1 MAMQPEA
8 GENKNRRSRPLA
20 AQSSA
25 ASALPASNIHKAPP
39 RAESRPGSA
48 GWPKK
53 VQGEVPLR
61 QLRDRNGSQFQGA
74 ERNLSSAPVP
84 SYQLGREA
92 EGEETRGKQSPES
105 QKLLLEMAPL
115 VRRVA
120 FEMRQ
125 HLPPHV
131 EMDDLVGAGT
141 LGLVD
146 ALRKFDPS
154 RKVKLESYA
163 RHRIRGGILDALRTL
178 DPASRDM
185 RRRARKVER
194 TYRELEARLGR
205 PVQGEEV
212 ARALGI
218 SLKVWHRWAQEVHAL
233 GFDRWQHF
241 ETAANS
247 GKLPMREEGKRA
259 VRQLTEDPFD
269 LCYRRE
275 QRDLLNRAL
284 ARLPERERLIVNLYY
299 QQDLTMKEIAARLA
313 VDESRVSQLH
323 AEALQRLKVRVRASL
338 SPRKKVAVAVAR
350 PSGLAA

>member
-1 MAMQPEA
+1 MARQLE
-8 GENKNRRSRPLA
+8 GTEN
-20 AQSSA
+20 
-25 ASALPASNIHKAPP
+25 ASPRLRPASTHISTASGLRPSFAGGDLPP
-39 RAESRPGSA
+39 
-48 GWPKK
+48 
-53 VQGEVPLR
+53 VQGGKTGSSPVSVSPAFTGKAEAPGRGR
-61 QLRDRNGSQFQGA
+61 Q
-74 ERNLSSAPVP
+74 E
-84 SYQLGREA
+84 
-92 EGEETRGKQSPES
+92 PES
-105 QKLLLEMAPL
+105 QNLLLAMAPL
-115 VRRVA
+115 VKRVA

-185 RRRARKVER
+185 RRRVRKVEK

-233 GFDRWQHF
+233 GFDALQNS
-241 ETAANS
+241 ETAAAAA
-247 GKLPMREEGKRA
+247 KLPVREENRVV
-259 VRQLTEDPFD
+259 VREPAEDPFD

-284 ARLPERERLIVNLYY
+284 ERLPERERLIMTLYY
-299 QQDLTMKEIAARLA
+299 QHELTMKEIASRLE

-323 AEALQRLKVRVRASL
+323 AEALQRLKARVQASL
-338 SPRKKVAVAVAR
+338 CSTRKLKVQMVR
-350 PSGLAA
+350 PSGMAS

>member
-8 GENKNRRSRPLA
+8 VENTNRRSRPLA
-20 AQSSA
+20 AQISP
-25 ASALPASNIHKAPP
+25 ASALPGSRIHRAPP
-39 RAESRPGSA
+39 HAGSSE
-48 GWPKK
+48 G
-53 VQGEVPLR
+53 R
-61 QLRDRNGSQFQGA
+61 
-74 ERNLSSAPVP
+74 LSPAPVP
-84 SYQLGREA
+84 PHQLGKRA
-92 EGEETRGKQSPES
+92 KGGETMGNQGPET

-131 EMDDLVGAGT
+131 EIDDLVGAGT

-163 RHRIRGGILDALRTL
+163 RHRIRGGMLDALRNL

-205 PVQGEEV
+205 PVRGEEV

-233 GFDRWQHF
+233 GFDGWQHF
-241 ETAANS
+241 EMAANS
-247 GKLPMREEGKRA
+247 EKPPMREECRRP

-275 QRDLLNRAL
+275 QRDLVNRAL
-284 ARLPERERLIVNLYY
+284 TRLPERERLIVTLYY
-299 QQDLTMKEIAARLA
+299 QQNLTMKEIAARLA

-323 AEALQRLKVRVRASL
+323 AEALQRLKARVRASL
-338 SPRKKVAVAVAR
+338 SPRKNVVVTVAR
-350 PSGLAA
+350 PYGLAV

>member
-1 MAMQPEA
+1 MAMPLEA
-8 GENKNRRSRPLA
+8 VENTNRRSRPLA
-20 AQSSA
+20 AQSSP
-25 ASALPASNIHKAPP
+25 ASALPASRKAPP
-39 RAESRPGSA
+39 REESRSGSG

-53 VQGEVPLR
+53 DRGAIPLPR
-61 QLRDRNGSQFQGA
+61 LRDRNESQFPSGQ
-74 ERNLSSAPVP
+74 RNLPSAPVP
-84 SYQLGREA
+84 PHQLGRGA
-92 EGEETRGKQSPES
+92 KGGESRGKQAPES
-105 QKLLLEMAPL
+105 QKLLVEMAPL

-154 RKVKLESYA
+154 RKVKIESYA
-163 RHRIRGGILDALRTL
+163 RHRIRGGILDALRSL

-194 TYRELEARLGR
+194 AYRELEARLGR

-233 GFDRWQHF
+233 GFDGWRHG
-241 ETAANS
+241 EMAANS
-247 GKLPMREEGKRA
+247 AKLPTREEGKRA
-259 VRQLTEDPFD
+259 IRQLTEDPFD
-269 LCYRRE
+269 LTYRRE
-275 QRDLLNRAL
+275 QRDLVNRAL
-284 ARLPERERLIVNLYY
+284 ARLPERERLIVTLYY

-323 AEALQRLKVRVRASL
+323 AEALQKLKARVRASL
-338 SPRKKVAVAVAR
+338 SPRKKVTVAVTR
-350 PSGLAA
+350 PSGLVS

>member
-1 MAMQPEA
+1 MAMPPEA
-8 GENKNRRSRPLA
+8 VENTKRRLRPLP
-20 AQSSA
+20 AQSSPA
-25 ASALPASNIHKAPP
+25 RALPASPIQKAPP
-39 RAESRPGSA
+39 REESRSGPG
-48 GWPKK
+48 GGPKK
-53 VQGEVPLR
+53 GRSEIPPPR
-61 QLRDRNGSQFQGA
+61 LRDRNESPYQGGQ
-74 ERNLSSAPVP
+74 RDLSSVPVP
-84 SYQLGREA
+84 PYQLGKGA
-92 EGEETRGKQSPES
+92 KGAETRGKQGPES

-154 RKVKLESYA
+154 RKVKVESYA

-241 ETAANS
+241 ETMANS
-247 GKLPMREEGKRA
+247 GKLPTREEGKRA

-269 LCYRRE
+269 LTYRRE
-275 QRDLLNRAL
+275 QRDLVNRAL
-284 ARLPERERLIVNLYY
+284 ARLPERERLIVTLYY

-323 AEALQRLKVRVRASL
+323 AEALQKLKARVRASL
-338 SPRKKVAVAVAR
+338 SPRKKVTVAVTR
-350 PSGLAA
+350 PSGPVS

>member
-1 MAMQPEA
+1 MAMPPEA
-8 GENKNRRSRPLA
+8 AENANRRSRLLT
-20 AQSSA
+20 AQSSP
-25 ASALPASNIHKAPP
+25 ASALPASHIHRAAP
-39 RAESRPGSA
+39 RAASSDGRLSSTP
-48 GWPKK
+48 
-53 VQGEVPLR
+53 VPLQQSGKR
-61 QLRDRNGSQFQGA
+61 AKGG
-74 ERNLSSAPVP
+74 
-84 SYQLGREA
+84 EA
-92 EGEETRGKQSPES
+92 WGKQGSES
-105 QKLLLEMAPL
+105 HKLLVEMAPL

-131 EMDDLVGAGT
+131 ELDDLVAAGT

-163 RHRIRGGILDALRTL
+163 RHRIRGGILDALRSL

-194 TYRELEARLGR
+194 AYRELEARLGR

-233 GFDRWQHF
+233 GFDRWQYS

-247 GKLPMREEGKRA
+247 AKLPMREEGKRA
-259 VRQLTEDPFD
+259 VHQLTEDAFD

-275 QRDLLNRAL
+275 QLELVNRAL
-284 ARLPERERLIVNLYY
+284 ARLPERERLIVTLYY

-323 AEALQRLKVRVRASL
+323 AEALQRLKARVHASL
-338 SPRKKVAVAVAR
+338 SPRKKVAVEVVR
-350 PSGLAA
+350 PSRLVA

>member
-1 MAMQPEA
+1 LERDAKSGEAPGKQEA
-8 GENKNRRSRPLA
+8 GN
-20 AQSSA
+20 QS
-25 ASALPASNIHKAPP
+25 
-39 RAESRPGSA
+39 
-48 GWPKK
+48 
-53 VQGEVPLR
+53 
-61 QLRDRNGSQFQGA
+61 
-74 ERNLSSAPVP
+74 
-84 SYQLGREA
+84 
-92 EGEETRGKQSPES
+92 
-105 QKLLLEMAPL
+105 LLLAMAPL
-115 VRRVA
+115 VKRVA

-163 RHRIRGGILDALRTL
+163 RHRIRGGILDALRSL

-194 TYRELEARLGR
+194 AYRELEARLGR
-205 PVQGEEV
+205 PAQGEEV

-218 SLKVWHRWAQEVHAL
+218 SLRVWHRWAQEVHAL
-233 GFDRWQHF
+233 GFDGWQHC
-241 ETAANS
+241 ETAATTA
-247 GKLPMREEGKRA
+247 KPPMREEA
-259 VRQLTEDPFD
+259 ATVVRQLTEDPFD

-284 ARLPERERLIVNLYY
+284 ARLPERERLIVTLYY
-299 QQDLTMKEIAARLA
+299 QHDLTMKEIAARLA

-323 AEALQRLKVRVRASL
+323 SEALQRLKARVQASL
-338 SPRKKVAVAVAR
+338 SAPKHVAVEVVHRA
-350 PSGLAA
+350 GLAA

>member
-1 MAMQPEA
+1 MASELGPVDNSHRRTRLLGDPNSTANGLEAPRLRADLPRVQSREPHRSSTPGPSRSLEGEA
-8 GENKNRRSRPLA
+8 GGK
-20 AQSSA
+20 
-25 ASALPASNIHKAPP
+25 
-39 RAESRPGSA
+39 GT
-48 GWPKK
+48 
-53 VQGEVPLR
+53 
-61 QLRDRNGSQFQGA
+61 
-74 ERNLSSAPVP
+74 
-84 SYQLGREA
+84 LGKEEA
-92 EGEETRGKQSPES
+92 VTQH
-105 QKLLLEMAPL
+105 LLLAMAPL
-115 VRRVA
+115 VKRVA

-233 GFDRWQHF
+233 GFDGTQHA
-241 ETAANS
+241 EMATAAVR
-247 GKLPMREEGKRA
+247 LPKKDEDRAA
-259 VRQLTEDPFD
+259 VRQPAEDPFD

-284 ARLPERERLIVNLYY
+284 ARLPERERLIVTLYY
-299 QQDLTMKEIAARLA
+299 QHDLTMKEIAARLA

-323 AEALQRLKVRVRASL
+323 AEALQRLKARVQASL
-338 SPRKKVAVAVAR
+338 SAPQQLKVQMVR
-350 PSGLAA
+350 PTGIAS

>member
-1 MAMQPEA
+1 MARQQEGTESASRRLKPASSLASKLSPPSAGGDQPRVQS
-8 GENKNRRSRPLA
+8 GETGSSPI
-20 AQSSA
+20 SA
-25 ASALPASNIHKAPP
+25 APSFTGKADEGSSG
-39 RAESRPGSA
+39 RQEAES
-48 GWPKK
+48 
-53 VQGEVPLR
+53 Q
-61 QLRDRNGSQFQGA
+61 N
-74 ERNLSSAPVP
+74 
-84 SYQLGREA
+84 
-92 EGEETRGKQSPES
+92 
-105 QKLLLEMAPL
+105 LLLAMAPL
-115 VRRVA
+115 VKRVA

-185 RRRARKVER
+185 RRRVRKVEK

-218 SLKVWHRWAQEVHAL
+218 SLKVWHRWAQEVHSLGLDAL
-233 GFDRWQHF
+233 QNS
-241 ETAANS
+241 ETAAAAV
-247 GKLPMREEGKRA
+247 KLPVREESRA
-259 VRQLTEDPFD
+259 VVRQLTEDPFD

-275 QRDLLNRAL
+275 QRDLVNRAL
-284 ARLPERERLIVNLYY
+284 ERLPERERLIMTLYY
-299 QQDLTMKEIAARLA
+299 QHDLTMKEIASRLA

-323 AEALQRLKVRVRASL
+323 AEALQRLKARVQASL
-338 SPRKKVAVAVAR
+338 SSPRKVKVQMIR
-350 PSGLAA
+350 PSGLSS

>member
-1 MAMQPEA
+1 LEKR
-8 GENKNRRSRPLA
+8 GGDKENW
-20 AQSSA
+20 
-25 ASALPASNIHKAPP
+25 
-39 RAESRPGSA
+39 G
-48 GWPKK
+48 KK
-53 VQGEVPLR
+53 E
-61 QLRDRNGSQFQGA
+61 
-74 ERNLSSAPVP
+74 
-84 SYQLGREA
+84 
-92 EGEETRGKQSPES
+92 PES
-105 QKLLLEMAPL
+105 QNLLLAMAPL
-115 VRRVA
+115 VKRVA

-146 ALRKFDPS
+146 ALRKFDPA

-194 TYRELEARLGR
+194 IYRQLEARLGR

-233 GFDRWQHF
+233 GFDAWQCS
-241 ETAANS
+241 EIATSAGRLAA
-247 GKLPMREEGKRA
+247 REEGQMP

-275 QRDLLNRAL
+275 QRDLVNRAL
-284 ARLPERERLIVNLYY
+284 ARLPERERLIVTLYY
-299 QQDLTMKEIAARLA
+299 QHGLTMKEIAARLA

-323 AEALQRLKVRVRASL
+323 AEALQRLKARVQASL
-338 SPRKKVAVAVAR
+338 SPPRQVAVAVTR
-350 PSGLAA
+350 PLALPPGRAA

>member
-1 MAMQPEA
+1 MARPREGA
-8 GENKNRRSRPLA
+8 GNQNRRLRPASVQSTLGTEFSVPSAGGDLPGVPSGKTGSSR
-20 AQSSA
+20 
-25 ASALPASNIHKAPP
+25 ASASPFPF
-39 RAESRPGSA
+39 A
-48 GWPKK
+48 G
-53 VQGEVPLR
+53 GEA
-61 QLRDRNGSQFQGA
+61 DRGG
-74 ERNLSSAPVP
+74 
-84 SYQLGREA
+84 
-92 EGEETRGKQSPES
+92 RGKQEPES
-105 QKLLLEMAPL
+105 QKLLLAMAPL
-115 VRRVA
+115 VKRVA

-185 RRRARKVER
+185 RRRVRKVEK
-194 TYRELEARLGR
+194 TYRELEVRLGR

-233 GFDRWQHF
+233 GFDGLQHS
-241 ETAANS
+241 ETAAVAA
-247 GKLPMREEGKRA
+247 KLPVREESRVA

-275 QRDLLNRAL
+275 QRDLVNRAL
-284 ARLPERERLIVNLYY
+284 ERLPERERLIVTLYY
-299 QQDLTMKEIAARLA
+299 QHDLTMKEIASRLA

-323 AEALQRLKVRVRASL
+323 AEALQRLKARVQASL
-338 SPRKKVAVAVAR
+338 SSPRKVKVQMVR
-350 PSGLAA
+350 PVGMTS

>member
-1 MAMQPEA
+1 MAAPT
-8 GENKNRRSRPLA
+8 GKDENTNRRSRPTGVPASL
-20 AQSSA
+20 
-25 ASALPASNIHKAPP
+25 ASAPPAT
-39 RAESRPGSA
+39 
-48 GWPKK
+48 
-53 VQGEVPLR
+53 PLR
-61 QLRDRNGSQFQGA
+61 RPPPHEQNA
-74 ERNLSSAPVP
+74 EINLSPTPQSP
-84 SYQLGREA
+84 SQLGKGA
-92 EGEETRGKQSPES
+92 KGEETREKREPES
-105 QKLLLEMAPL
+105 QNLLLAMAPL
-115 VRRVA
+115 VKRVA

-163 RHRIRGGILDALRTL
+163 RHRIRGGILDSLRTL

-218 SLKVWHRWAQEVHAL
+218 SLKLWHRWEQEVHAL
-233 GFDRWQHF
+233 GFDAWQYSDM
-241 ETAANS
+241 AAS
-247 GKLPMREEGKRA
+247 AGKLLPREESRTP

-275 QRDLLNRAL
+275 QRDLVNQAL
-284 ARLPERERLIVNLYY
+284 ARLPERERLIVTLYY
-299 QQDLTMKEIAARLA
+299 QQDLTMKEIAARLE

-323 AEALQRLKVRVRASL
+323 AEALQRLKTRVQASL
-338 SPRKKVAVAVAR
+338 SPPRQMTVAVTRPVAL
-350 PSGLAA
+350 PPGKSS

>member
-1 MAMQPEA
+1 
-8 GENKNRRSRPLA
+8 
-20 AQSSA
+20 
-25 ASALPASNIHKAPP
+25 
-39 RAESRPGSA
+39 
-48 GWPKK
+48 
-53 VQGEVPLR
+53 
-61 QLRDRNGSQFQGA
+61 
-74 ERNLSSAPVP
+74 
-84 SYQLGREA
+84 
-92 EGEETRGKQSPES
+92 
-105 QKLLLEMAPL
+105 MAPL
-115 VRRVA
+115 VKRVA

-185 RRRARKVER
+185 RRRARKVEKA
-194 TYRELEARLGR
+194 YRDLEARLGR

-233 GFDRWQHF
+233 GFDAWRNS
-241 ETAANS
+241 ETAGIAA
-247 GKLPMREEGKRA
+247 KMPVREEGRA
-259 VRQLTEDPFD
+259 VVRQVAEDPFD

-275 QRDLLNRAL
+275 QRDLVNRAL
-284 ARLPERERLIVNLYY
+284 ARLPERERLIVTLYY
-299 QQDLTMKEIAARLA
+299 QQDLTMKEIASRLA

-323 AEALQRLKVRVRASL
+323 AEALQRLRARVQASL
-338 SPRKKVAVAVAR
+338 SQPRRVSVALVR
-350 PSGLAA
+350 PVGTTS

>member
-1 MAMQPEA
+1 
-8 GENKNRRSRPLA
+8 
-20 AQSSA
+20 
-25 ASALPASNIHKAPP
+25 
-39 RAESRPGSA
+39 
-48 GWPKK
+48 
-53 VQGEVPLR
+53 
-61 QLRDRNGSQFQGA
+61 
-74 ERNLSSAPVP
+74 
-84 SYQLGREA
+84 
-92 EGEETRGKQSPES
+92 
-105 QKLLLEMAPL
+105 MAPL
-115 VRRVA
+115 VKRVA

-154 RKVKLESYA
+154 RKVKIESYA

-185 RRRARKVER
+185 RRRVRKVEK

-218 SLKVWHRWAQEVHAL
+218 SLKVWHRWAQEVHSL
-233 GFDRWQHF
+233 GFDALQNS
-241 ETAANS
+241 ETAAAA
-247 GKLPMREEGKRA
+247 KLVVREESRVA

-275 QRDLLNRAL
+275 QRDLVNRAL
-284 ARLPERERLIVNLYY
+284 ERLPERERLIMTLYY
-299 QQDLTMKEIAARLA
+299 QHDLTMKEIASRLA

-323 AEALQRLKVRVRASL
+323 AEALQRLKARVQASL
-338 SPRKKVAVAVAR
+338 SSPRKVKVQMVR
-350 PSGLAA
+350 PSGLSS

>member
-1 MAMQPEA
+1 
-8 GENKNRRSRPLA
+8 
-20 AQSSA
+20 
-25 ASALPASNIHKAPP
+25 
-39 RAESRPGSA
+39 
-48 GWPKK
+48 
-53 VQGEVPLR
+53 
-61 QLRDRNGSQFQGA
+61 
-74 ERNLSSAPVP
+74 
-84 SYQLGREA
+84 
-92 EGEETRGKQSPES
+92 
-105 QKLLLEMAPL
+105 MAPL
-115 VRRVA
+115 VKRVA

-185 RRRARKVER
+185 RRRVRKVEK

-205 PVQGEEV
+205 PVQGEEI

-233 GFDRWQHF
+233 GFDGWQHS
-241 ETAANS
+241 ETAAAAA
-247 GKLPMREEGKRA
+247 KLPVKEENRGA

-284 ARLPERERLIVNLYY
+284 ERLPERERLIMTLYY
-299 QQDLTMKEIAARLA
+299 QHDLTMKEIATRLA

-323 AEALQRLKVRVRASL
+323 AEALQRLKARVQASL
-338 SPRKKVAVAVAR
+338 SSPRKVKVQMVR
-350 PSGLAA
+350 PVGMTS

>member
-1 MAMQPEA
+1 VQ
-8 GENKNRRSRPLA
+8 SR
-20 AQSSA
+20 
-25 ASALPASNIHKAPP
+25 
-39 RAESRPGSA
+39 E
-48 GWPKK
+48 
-53 VQGEVPLR
+53 
-61 QLRDRNGSQFQGA
+61 
-74 ERNLSSAPVP
+74 
-84 SYQLGREA
+84 
-92 EGEETRGKQSPES
+92 GKQEPES
-105 QKLLLEMAPL
+105 LNLLLAMAPL
-115 VRRVA
+115 VKRVA
-120 FEMRQ
+120 FEMWQ

-178 DPASRDM
+178 DPATRDM

-205 PVQGEEV
+205 PVQDEEM

-218 SLKVWHRWAQEVHAL
+218 SLKVWHRWAREVYAL
-233 GFDRWQHF
+233 GSNGWQRC
-241 ETAANS
+241 ETAATA
-247 GKLPMREEGKRA
+247 GKLPMREEGWMA
-259 VRQLTEDPFD
+259 VPQEDPFD

-284 ARLPERERLIVNLYY
+284 ARLPERERLIVTLYY
-299 QQDLTMKEIAARLA
+299 QQDLTMKEIAARLE

-323 AEALQRLKVRVRASL
+323 AEALERLKARVRASL
-338 SPRKKVAVAVAR
+338 YPPRQVGLAVASSAGVA
-350 PSGLAA
+350 A